1 MAVVL
6 MGGAQPDQEKFKR
19 EGAGKQP
26 RGLFRTDNHSIL
38 GVYKIL
44 GYRVDPMGK
53 LRLESKNR
61 HAFIDQRNYGQILR
75 QLRQAL
81 ENAALS
87 RTFLDLDPSETA
99 TEVRAAFM
107 QVARSEGLPLRVR
120 TVPGGRSLLLEFDA
134 KSPTGGRI
142 PAEES
147 IRRILSCL
155 KEAPQPLQK
164 RQILMATGVSASSWN
179 LRIRDLL
186 STGRVVRIGERR
198 DSTYALAESAG

>member
-1 MAVVL
+1 
-6 MGGAQPDQEKFKR
+6 
-19 EGAGKQP
+19 
-26 RGLFRTDNHSIL
+26 
-38 GVYKIL
+38 
-44 GYRVDPMGK
+44 MGK

-61 HAFIDQRNYGQILR
+61 HAFIDQRGYAQILR

-81 ENAALS
+81 ENAPLS
-87 RTFLDLDPSETA
+87 RTFLDLDPHETA
-99 TEVRAAFM
+99 AEVRAAFL

-120 TVPGGRSLLLEFDA
+120 SVAGGRSLLLEFEA
-134 KSPTGGRI
+134 KAPSEGGRI

-155 KEAPQPLQK
+155 KEARQPLQK

-186 STGRVVRIGERR
+186 RSGRVVRIGQRR
-198 DSTYALAESAG
+198 DSTYALAESAS